1 MPAFFPTSKAIVLSP
16 LLNTFVA
23 GRGTLNNTTESWGVL
38 LLPHSKSIFLQGS
51 NVLVVF
57 LDGSNLFMSVF
68 KFSCQYRFI
77 FEYFLNFVR
86 LLPNDASSYQV
97 LYFNK
102 IVAPGFLRI
111 CVLIFYD
118 LFAPVIRTQSKLFE
132 FHLAISI
139 LFVFNDWL
147 LK

>member
-23 GRGTLNNTTESWGVL
+23 GRCTLNNTTESWGVL
-38 LLPHSKSIFLQGS
+38 LLPHSISIFLQGS
-51 NVLVVF
+51 YVLVVF
-57 LDGSNLFMSVF
+57 LDRSNLFMSVF
-68 KFSCQYRFI
+68 K
-77 FEYFLNFVR
+77 YFLNFVR

-102 IVAPGFLRI
+102 IVAPGFLCI
-111 CVLIFYD
+111 GVLIFYD
-118 LFAPVIRTQSKLFE
+118 LFALIIRPQSKLFE